1 MTIALMAKRHLLFI
15 FSAFICLLA
24 TGQENDSTRLVR
36 KIIPSIY
43 IDYGKLVTIAS
54 NFETKYEGGLEFV
67 IMEKLSIIAEAGS
80 ATLSP
85 EGAYANG
92 TYESNGWY
100 YRIGGGFTK
109 MLTAKNRIGLSFRY
123 AESSF
128 EEDGRIYIE
137 SPTNAQADYI
147 QSINRSNLKANWV
160 EMVFSSDQ
168 QILKNSDI
176 FSVGLNIRLRM
187 LLDYTRQESID
198 VYAIP
203 GYGRSFDKT
212 IPAANLFFKV
222 NF

>member
-1 MTIALMAKRHLLFI
+1 MAKRHLLFI
-15 FSAFICLLA
+15 FSSLICLLA
-24 TGQENDSTRLVR
+24 TGQGNDSTVSVR
-36 KIIPSIY
+36 KLIPSIY
-43 IDYGKLVTIAS
+43 IDYGKLVTLAS
-54 NFETKYEGGLEFV
+54 NFETKYEGGLEF
-67 IMEKLSIIAEAGS
+67 ILIEKLSIIAEAGS

-85 EGAYANG
+85 EGAYSNG

-100 YRIGGGFTK
+100 YRIGAGYTK

-128 EEDGRIYIE
+128 EENGRIYIE
-137 SPTNAQADYI
+137 SPTNAQADYVQTI
-147 QSINRSNLKANWV
+147 DRSDLQANWV

-187 LLDYTRQESID
+187 LLDYSRQEGID

-212 IPAANLFFKV
+212 IPAANFFFKV